1 MKREIVKAKYQRQLE
16 IYGDLIVAMELLK
29 EELKQFDGKQI
40 TVRIVNKLNEKDFF
54 RGRYIRIANNIVGK
68 KTILISS
75 IFDRCVNVD
84 GFIVYIY
91 SNDVEL
97 LLQEERGDK
106 FNYNFILKEID
117 NYIKSYKKS
126 IASINYT
133 LENMDTMIKEYNEI
147 KESMRTYNDRYDYSL
162 MKDLKMRFEF

>member
-54 RGRYIRIANNIVGK
+54 RGRYIRIANNIVDK

-75 IFDRCVNVD
+75 IFFSASGKSLFTMFKYSSTIPV
-84 GFIVYIY
+84 IY
-91 SNDVEL
+91 SSSPVFWYPFNTL
-97 LLQEERGDK
+97 SK
-106 FNYNFILKEID
+106 FLIVP
-117 NYIKSYKKS
+117 S
-126 IASINYT
+126 
-133 LENMDTMIKEYNEI
+133 
-147 KESMRTYNDRYDYSL
+147 SL
-162 MKDLKMRFEF
+162 NWIP